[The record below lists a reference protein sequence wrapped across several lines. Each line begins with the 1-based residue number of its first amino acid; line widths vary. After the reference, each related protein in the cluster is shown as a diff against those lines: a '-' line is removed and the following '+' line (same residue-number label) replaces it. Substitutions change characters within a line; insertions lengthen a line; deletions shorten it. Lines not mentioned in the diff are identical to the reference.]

1 VKGSEGTSLA
11 GLRLVVYHDGAGPGI
26 GGSEMSVGTLIHHL
40 DPGIDVIVL
49 GVDENVAGWIAHH
62 RPTSS
67 VKVVPPVVNKRDV
80 RGMLRLA
87 QTVRK
92 LRPDILQVDLQTL
105 WSGKYAVLAGLL
117 APGVKVVAVDHT
129 PVPAHNRQAVWAKRV
144 LTRMTSANVAVSES
158 LARHV
163 EDLARLRGGSVRVIY
178 NGISDVGEPALPRR
192 GRDVPVVGTIGR
204 LTKQKGVDVFL
215 RAMKDVPHATG
226 LIVGDGAYR
235 EDLQRLAVDLAI
247 DGRITWLGWRD
258 DARDVLKELDVV
270 VLASRYEA
278 LGRVLIEAGLAALPV
293 VATRVTGTAEAV
305 IDGETGLLVPP
316 DDPAA
321 LARAITTV
329 LEDEK
334 LAMQMGRRGRENAL
348 RRFDPRETA
357 RSYESLYRD
366 VLTRRRVPS
375 LGRRGAR
382 TTGA

>member
-1 VKGSEGTSLA
+1 
-11 GLRLVVYHDGAGPGI
+11 VYHDGAGPGI

-40 DPGIDVIVL
+40 DPSMDVIVL

-67 VKVVPPVVNKRDV
+67 VKVVPPVANKRDV

-105 WSGKYAVLAGLL
+105 WSGKYAILAGLL

-129 PVPAHNRQAVWAKRV
+129 PVPAHNRQAVWGKRV

-178 NGISDVGEPALPRR
+178 NGISDVGEPALQRH
-192 GRDVPVVGTIGR
+192 GRDAPVVGTIGR

-226 LIVGDGAYR
+226 LVVGDGAYR
-235 EDLQRLAVDLAI
+235 EDLQRLAVDLDI

-258 DARDVLKELDVV
+258 DAREVLKELDVV

-316 DDPAA
+316 DDPPA

-334 LAMQMGRRGRENAL
+334 LAMEMGRRGREYAL

-357 RSYESLYRD
+357 RSYETLYRD

-375 LGRRGAR
+375 LARRGAR